1 MYDQLALA
9 LSCKRLLHISALVK
23 LKYNNRPPKP
33 TKQLTRVATWYFGV
47 ILVRREPYCEP
58 RNHPARFFAEFL
70 WRIHPLTETGNWHH
84 GWVPCSN
91 CLRYRPGDLSYWEG
105 KVQRYTWSK
114 SQPGYNKRCANHIV
128 KNWGTGPNLDCLE
141 CVFLKGRRCHR
152 ARDTQ
157 SKELLCMECE
167 WCEVRQRDGCVETI

>member
-9 LSCKRLLHISALVK
+9 LSCKRLLHLSALVN
-23 LKYNNRPPKP
+23 LKYNDPPPKP
-33 TKQLTRVATWYFGV
+33 TKQLKRVTTIFGV
-47 ILVRREPYCEP
+47 VLVRCEPYWEP
-58 RNHPARFFAEFL
+58 KDHPARFFAEFL
-70 WRIHPLTETGNWHH
+70 WRIHSLTETGSCHH

-91 CLRYRPGDLSYWEG
+91 CLRYRPGDLSYWER

-114 SQPGYNKRCANHIV
+114 SQPGYNKRCAIHIV
-128 KNWGTGPNLDCLE
+128 NNWGTGPNPDCLE

-157 SKELLCMECE
+157 SKELLCMERE
-167 WCEVRQRDGCVETI
+167 WCAQRQRNLCVETI